1 MRFAIFD
8 IESTKLKSDQGFL
21 LCAGFRDYA
30 SGAKKIL
37 RLGDVRWGRAG
48 RDRLLI
54 DQHLAVAIRTELE
67 AYDGIITWNGKMF
80 DIPFLNDRLMFCGE
94 RRVRPLF
101 HLDPM
106 YQARQGRAA
115 MTSSR
120 LDWVAKSLGCP
131 MLKTPLI
138 MNTWTL
144 AEAEAIAHFRYGR
157 SNFDSIIE
165 HNDADLDVTAW
176 VYDKL
181 KNRIQTISKG

>member
-21 LCAGFRDYA
+21 LMGGFKDYA
-30 SGAKKIL
+30 TGKKKIISL
-37 RLGDVRWGRAG
+37 ADVKAGASRLTI
-48 RDRLLI
+48 DR
-54 DQHLAVAIRTELE
+54 HLAVALRDELE
-67 AYDGIITWNGKMF
+67 SYDGIVTWNGKMF
-80 DIPFLNDRLMFCGE
+80 DIPFVNDRLMFAGE
-94 RRVRPLF
+94 RRIRPLF

-131 MLKTPLI
+131 FVKTPLA
-138 MNTWTL
+138 MNIWTE
-144 AEAEAIAHFRYGR
+144 AEAEALGR
-157 SNFDSIIE
+157 FKHGRKNFNYIVE